1 MSTRCLLNIC
11 WVFRERCGG
20 TKAYSCLQVSLR
32 QILKLL
38 ILWAQKTA
46 DRELTAYVSGFE
58 EEIIT
63 DMVMDWLDILSSA
76 FSLPSPSASTV
87 SRDSSF
93 MGEAGK
99 IRKLVLR
106 EGRWLAQG
114 HTACTSGFR
123 LEVCYGVSYART
135 LSTTFFI
142 ICSKS
147 YGSSLPC
154 THCFGL
160 SISGSCYWECN
171 RDRAQVNSWGWREV
185 AQT

>member
-76 FSLPSPSASTV
+76 FSLQSPSASTV

-93 MGEAGK
+93 MRKAGK

-106 EGRWLAQG
+106 EGRWLAQD
-114 HTACTSGFR
+114 HTACTCGFR
-123 LEVCYGVSYART
+123 VRSLLWCVLGEDTFYHVSLCVAKAMAPACPVA
-135 LSTTFFI
+135 I
-142 ICSKS
+142 
-147 YGSSLPC
+147 
-154 THCFGL
+154 
-160 SISGSCYWECN
+160 
-171 RDRAQVNSWGWREV
+171 AWGWVSQAHVTGNVTGTGPR
-185 AQT
+185 